1 MNSLLDSEH
10 IPGRPGARFEPY
22 VRLVHCLVPR
32 TMYVAMFGPA
42 GDLMW
47 STEPVSGPDL
57 MNVVDDALLSA
68 RSNPDSPGQVRLL
81 PGNLPVYLCSLRDDT
96 KRLLA
101 VLAVVCRATEAR
113 ERKSPDFAF
122 AYTLL
127 SPMLECVR
135 RELVTRSEEHTSEL
149 QSLAYLVCRLL
160 L

>member
-42 GDLMW
+42 GDLVW

-101 VLAVVCRATEAR
+101 VLAVVCRATETR
-113 ERKSPDFAF
+113 DRKSPDFAF

-127 SPMLECVR
+127 S
-135 RELVTRSEEHTSEL
+135 RSEEHTSEL
-149 QSLAYLVCRLL
+149 QSQSNLVCRLL
-160 L
+160 LEKKKMKQEYAS